1 MRVLYLVH
9 NLSDP
14 AVARRVLMLE
24 TGGAQVLLAGFR
36 RDAPPHSGTAGPQP
50 IELGTTHDA
59 RFLGR
64 AARVGLAAAR
74 LGALARLLGPPQLII
89 ARNLEMLVLALRLR
103 TRLGSGGPT
112 VPIVYE
118 CLDIHRLMLR
128 DDTIGRTLRTVE
140 RWALAQTA
148 ALLTSSP
155 AFLREHFVTAMP
167 QSMPVLLVENK
178 PLEVGA
184 QQPDGKLRGK
194 RSGPLTIGWFGAL
207 RCKRSLELLDR
218 FTRAVDGRFTAILA
232 GRPAATA
239 IPNFAVTVEAAP
251 HITFQGAYQ
260 ADDLPALYGSVDFAW
275 AIDFFEAGLN
285 SQWLLPNRLY
295 EGCAHGVV
303 PIAVEGTETARTL
316 RERGIGIVLRDGTH
330 QALMHSLACVTRDD
344 HAHLSDR
351 LRGIDRSAWVAGRTE
366 CENLVERL
374 QDIAANAAELR
385 SAA

>member
-36 RDAPPHSGTAGPQP
+36 RGPPPEAHAGPQP

-74 LGALARLLGPPQLII
+74 LGALARRLGPPQLII

-103 TRLGSGGPT
+103 ALLGSGLT
-112 VPIVYE
+112 MPIVYE

-128 DDTIGRTLRTVE
+128 DDTIGRTLRAVE
-140 RWALAQTA
+140 RWALVQTA

-155 AFLREHFVTAMP
+155 AFVREHFATAMP
-167 QSMPVLLVENK
+167 QSMPVLMVENK
-178 PLEVGA
+178 PLGA
-184 QQPDGKLRGK
+184 RPQQPDGRIRIR
-194 RSGPLTIGWFGAL
+194 RSGPLTIGWLGAL

-239 IPNFAVTVEAAP
+239 IPKFAAMVEAAP
-251 HITFQGAYQ
+251 HLEFKGPYEAN
-260 ADDLPALYGSVDFAW
+260 DLPALYGSVDFAW
-275 AIDFFEAGLN
+275 AMDFFEAGMN

-295 EGCAHGVV
+295 EGCAHGAV
-303 PIAVEGTETARTL
+303 PIAVEGTETARAL

-330 QALMHSLACVTRDD
+330 QALMDSLGCLTRAD
-344 HAHLSDR
+344 HALHSDR
-351 LRGIDRSAWVAGRTE
+351 LRGIDRSAWIAGRTE

-374 QDIAANAAELR
+374 RDIATNVAELR

>member
-36 RDAPPHSGTAGPQP
+36 RGAPPQDAAGPQP

-74 LGALARLLGPPQLII
+74 LGALARRLGPPQLII

-103 TRLGSGGPT
+103 ARLGSGGST

-128 DDTIGRTLRTVE
+128 DDTIGRTLRAVE

-155 AFLREHFVTAMP
+155 AFLREHFATAVP
-167 QSMPVLLVENK
+167 QSMPVLMVENK
-178 PLEVGA
+178 PLEIGA
-184 QQPDGKLRGK
+184 QQSRG
-194 RSGPLTIGWFGAL
+194 RSPRRRTGPLTIGWFGAL
-207 RCKRSLELLDR
+207 RCKRSLDLLDR

-239 IPNFAVTVEAAP
+239 IPNFTATVEAAP
-251 HITFQGAYQ
+251 HLEFQGAYE

-295 EGCAHGVV
+295 EGCAHGAV
-303 PIAVEGTETARTL
+303 PIAVEGTETARAL

-330 QALMHSLACVTRDD
+330 QALMDSFGSLTRAD

-351 LRGIDRSAWVAGRTE
+351 LRGIDRSAWVAGRNE

-374 QDIAANAAELR
+374 QDIAANSAEFR